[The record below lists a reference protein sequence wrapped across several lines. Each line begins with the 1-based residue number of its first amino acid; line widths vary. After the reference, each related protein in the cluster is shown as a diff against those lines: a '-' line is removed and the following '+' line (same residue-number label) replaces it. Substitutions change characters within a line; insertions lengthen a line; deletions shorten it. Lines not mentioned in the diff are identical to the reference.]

1 MPVGAGSGYC
11 VAIMILRASPLRALL
26 LFALLVMSLPA
37 CEPDDGEGGPDV
49 DCDAVVVPK
58 FSEVTAFAKCTGC
71 HTAEVDD
78 QVLRAG
84 APVGV
89 DFDELA
95 PAREWAAA
103 AMDEV
108 FAGDMPPEREPQPT
122 AEEKQ
127 QIYNWASCGT
137 PE

>member
-1 MPVGAGSGYC
+1 M
-11 VAIMILRASPLRALL
+11 PLRALVV
-26 LFALLVMSLPA
+26 LLVLLAPLPA
-37 CEPDDGEGGPDV
+37 CEPNDGDTGPNV
-49 DCDAVVVPK
+49 DCDAISVPK
-58 FSEVTAFAKCTGC
+58 FSEITAWTTCTGC
-71 HTAEVDD
+71 HTASIDD
-78 QVLRAG
+78 QVLRGG

-108 FAGDMPPEREPQPT
+108 YAGNMPPATEPQPT
-122 AEEKQ
+122 AAEKQ

>member
-1 MPVGAGSGYC
+1 MTRR
-11 VAIMILRASPLRALL
+11 RASLSVSLRALL
-26 LFALLVMSLPA
+26 LLAASLPA
-37 CEPDDGEGGPDV
+37 CEPDDGGAGPEV

-58 FSEVTAFAKCTGC
+58 FSEITAWAKCTGC
-71 HTAEVDD
+71 HTAMVDD
-78 QVLRAG
+78 QVLRGG

-95 PAREWAAA
+95 SAREWAAV

-122 AEEKQ
+122 AAEKQ